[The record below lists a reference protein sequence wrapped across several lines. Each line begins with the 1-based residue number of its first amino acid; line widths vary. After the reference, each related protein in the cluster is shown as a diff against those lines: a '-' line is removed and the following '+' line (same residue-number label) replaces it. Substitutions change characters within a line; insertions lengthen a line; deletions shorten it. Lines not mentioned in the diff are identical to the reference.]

1 MRRYLQGNNKYPSA
15 VLAFAGQ
22 MASGKTTLSTEVAA
36 HLGWP
41 RVSYGDAV
49 RKVAERRALAP
60 TRANLQELG
69 QELVIQGWEQFT
81 NLVLEQVGG
90 WSGATPLVVDGV
102 RHIGAINSLASLG
115 SLPILVCFLEAPF
128 NRAQRMHS
136 KEGPDASRGSPESHP
151 VEQELAQVRSNAHL
165 IINTDL
171 PLEDSLQQVL
181 LLLRDM
187 AA

>member
-1 MRRYLQGNNKYPSA
+1 MRRYLREDNQYPSA

-22 MASGKTTLSTEVAA
+22 MASGKTTLSTEVAT

-49 RKVAERRALAP
+49 RKIAERRALAP

-69 QELVIQGWEQFT
+69 QELIAQGWDQFT
-81 NLVLEQVGG
+81 TLLLDQVGG

-115 SLPILVCFLEAPF
+115 SLPVLVCFLEAPF
-128 NRAQRMHS
+128 SRAQRMHS
-136 KEGPDASRGSPESHP
+136 KEGPDASGGYPESHP
-151 VEQELAQVRSNAHL
+151 VEQELVQVRSEAHL
-165 IINTDL
+165 IINTDQ
-171 PLEDSLQQVL
+171 PLEDSLQQVV